1 MSSSFCIQ
9 FFKPLL
15 WALTTA
21 ILGISEHMAFESKS
35 KSSGGAGSSTDT
47 PQWCMDICLTAS
59 QKHNGYYSIDITPG
73 YCYFP
78 NREPERERETN
89 TRSNSHALAKDIL
102 RARTYNHDACVCV
115 YQCWSLFNVF
125 SQGDIKQKCSLCS
138 FETISH
144 GLHRL

>member
-59 QKHNGYYSIDITPG
+59 QKTQWILLDRHH
-73 YCYFP
+73 
-78 NREPERERETN
+78 
-89 TRSNSHALAKDIL
+89 TRLL
-102 RARTYNHDACVCV
+102 
-115 YQCWSLFNVF
+115 LF
-125 SQGDIKQKCSLCS
+125 SK
-138 FETISH
+138 
-144 GLHRL
+144 